1 MPNDTVLSIISV
13 LKKGNVL
20 KINKSLIT
28 NLIALALIAASFI
41 LECDFSSVLLFTGLF
56 AISGAITNQLAI
68 HMLFEKV
75 PLLYGSGVIPS
86 RFEAFKEAIKNL
98 MMNEFFSHSQL
109 DNFFKQEEQKINLE
123 PIIEKTDFSPA
134 FDALSKTVMESSF
147 GGMLG
152 MFGGESALDGL
163 REPFSAKMKSAVIE
177 IVNSQDF
184 KYNLQYHMQESS
196 LSSDLINSIEKL
208 IDSRLNELT
217 PQLVKEIVQKLIKEH
232 LDWLVVWGGVF
243 GGLIGLISSF
253 LL

>member
-1 MPNDTVLSIISV
+1 M
-13 LKKGNVL
+13 

-28 NLIALALIAASFI
+28 NLIALALIAISFI
-41 LECDFSSVLLFTGLF
+41 IESCFSPILLITGLF

-75 PLLYGSGVIPS
+75 PFLYGSGVIPS
-86 RFEAFKEAIKNL
+86 RFEAFKEAIKSL
-98 MMNEFFSHSQL
+98 MMNEFFTREQL
-109 DNFFKQEEQKINLE
+109 ETFFESEEKKINLE
-123 PIIEKTDFSPA
+123 PIIQETNFAPA

-152 MFGGESALDGL
+152 MFGGESALDAL
-163 REPFSAKMKSAVIE
+163 REPFSLKMKAAVIK
-177 IVNSQDF
+177 IVNSEAF
-184 KYNLQYHMQESS
+184 NATLTSHMQSSS
-196 LSSDLINSIEKL
+196 LNDDMLESIESV

-217 PQLVKEIVQKLIKEH
+217 PQMVKEIVQKLIKEH

-253 LL
+253 LI